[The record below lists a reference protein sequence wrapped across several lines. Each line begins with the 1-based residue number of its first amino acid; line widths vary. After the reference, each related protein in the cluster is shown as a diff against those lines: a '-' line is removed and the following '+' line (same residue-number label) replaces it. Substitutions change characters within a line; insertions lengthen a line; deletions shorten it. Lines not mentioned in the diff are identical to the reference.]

1 MADANIAGIFREIV
15 RTCVRKLGLLQKAD
29 ASCCGITVAQCHTL
43 VEIGKSTC
51 LSLNQLSE
59 FLTLDK
65 STMSRTVD
73 NLVNAGLVVRQI
85 DKEDRRYMKITLT
98 TQGTEM
104 VEVINSNMEK
114 YFERILHSIPEAKRG
129 LVMEALP
136 YLLTAV
142 NDTEVSFVERQICSG
157 IIREEGECKCE

>member
-1 MADANIAGIFREIV
+1 LADTNIAGIFREIV

-59 FLTLDK
+59 LLTLDK

-98 TQGTEM
+98 AQGNEM

-114 YFERILHSIPEAKRG
+114 YFERILHSIPEEKRG

-142 NDTEVSFVERQICSG
+142 NDTETSFVERQICSG
-157 IIREEGECKCE
+157 IIREEGGCKCE